1 MRHISRPDGVLTAG
15 YVRQGEYVMSVEL
28 LPLFPLNSVLF
39 PSMVLPL
46 HIFEE
51 RYKLMINT
59 CLAQDKPFGIVLIY
73 SGSEVG
79 GPAVPHPVG
88 TMARIGHW
96 EWLPDG
102 RMNIITVGER
112 RFRITEYAS
121 FDLPYLVGAVEYW
134 EDEAAEFVDLPKLMD
149 NISRSFIDY
158 LTLIMSLADQALPVS
173 QLQLPADPS
182 MLSYHV
188 ASNLQIEMNEKQ
200 ELLEEPSA
208 AARLQRELAL
218 LRREG
223 AFLQRLVS
231 LQGSIHEEDLPWG
244 GLLYTN

>member
-1 MRHISRPDGVLTAG
+1 
-15 YVRQGEYVMSVEL
+15 MSTEL
-28 LPLFPLNSVLF
+28 LPLFPLNTVLF

-51 RYKLMINT
+51 RYKLMVNT
-59 CLAQDKPFGIVLIY
+59 CLAQDKHFGVVLIY

-79 GPAVPHPVG
+79 GPAIPHPVG
-88 TMARIGHW
+88 TVARIGNW

-102 RMNIITVGER
+102 RMNILVAGDR
-112 RFRITEYAS
+112 RFRILDYAKPE
-121 FDLPYLVGAVEYW
+121 LPYLEGLVEYW
-134 EDEAAEFVDLPKLMD
+134 DDEVASAQDLSPLIDRVKHDFV
-149 NISRSFIDY
+149 DY

-173 QLQLPADPS
+173 QLELPDDAS

-188 ASNLQIEMNEKQ
+188 ASNLQIEGSERQ
-200 ELLEEPSA
+200 ELLEEASA
-208 AARLQRELAL
+208 RARLQRELTL

-223 AFLQRLVS
+223 NFLQRLIS
-231 LQGSIHEEDLPWG
+231 LQGSISEEDLPWG

>member
-1 MRHISRPDGVLTAG
+1 
-15 YVRQGEYVMSVEL
+15 MSTEL
-28 LPLFPLNSVLF
+28 LPLFPLNTVLF

-59 CLAQDKPFGIVLIY
+59 CLAQDKPFGVVLIY
-73 SGSEVG
+73 SGAEVG
-79 GPAVPHPVG
+79 GPAIPHPVG
-88 TMARIGHW
+88 TIARIAHW

-102 RMNIITVGER
+102 RMNILTVGER
-112 RFRITEYAS
+112 RFRIHEYVQAG
-121 FDLPYLVGAVEYW
+121 LPYLAGSVDYW
-134 EDEAAEFVDLPKLMD
+134 DDEPDDTRDLVKLIKDVSHNFV
-149 NISRSFIDY
+149 DY
-158 LTLIMSLADQALPVS
+158 LTLIMSLADQPLPVS

-182 MLSYHV
+182 MLSFHV
-188 ASNLQIEMNEKQ
+188 AANLQIDVNEKQ

-208 AARLQRELAL
+208 EGRLRRELTL

-223 AFLQRLVS
+223 GFLQRLVS
-231 LQGSIHEEDLPWG
+231 LRGGIQEEDLPWG

>member
-1 MRHISRPDGVLTAG
+1 MPT
-15 YVRQGEYVMSVEL
+15 EL
-28 LPLFPLNSVLF
+28 LPLFPLNTVLF

-59 CLAQDKPFGIVLIY
+59 CLAQDKPFGVVLIY
-73 SGSEVG
+73 SGTEVG
-79 GPAVPHPVG
+79 GPAIPHPVG
-88 TMARIGHW
+88 TVARIAKW

-102 RMNIITVGER
+102 RMNILTVGER
-112 RFRITEYAS
+112 RFRITEYAKAG
-121 FDLPYLVGAVEYW
+121 LPYLVGSVEYW
-134 EDEAAEFVDLPKLMD
+134 EDEPTDSRDYAKLVQDVSSSFV
-149 NISRSFIDY
+149 DY

-173 QLQLPADPS
+173 QLQLPADVS

-188 ASNLQIEMNEKQ
+188 ASNLQIDTNEKQ

-208 AARLQRELAL
+208 MTRLQRELTL

-223 AFLQRLVS
+223 GFLQRLVS
-231 LQGSIHEEDLPWG
+231 LQGSVQEEDLPWG
-244 GLLYTN
+244 GLLYMN

>member
-1 MRHISRPDGVLTAG
+1 MTT
-15 YVRQGEYVMSVEL
+15 EL
-28 LPLFPLNSVLF
+28 LPLFPLNTVLF

-59 CLAQDKPFGIVLIY
+59 CLAQDKPFGVVLIY

-79 GPAVPHPVG
+79 GPAIPHPVG
-88 TMARIGHW
+88 TVARIANW

-102 RMNIITVGER
+102 RMNILTAGER
-112 RFRITEYAS
+112 RFRIVEYAS
-121 FDLPYLVGAVEYW
+121 SDLPYLVGSVEYW
-134 EDEAAEFVDLPKLMD
+134 DDEPTEFPGLSKLVTD
-149 NISRSFIDY
+149 VRHTFIDY
-158 LTLIMSLADQALPVS
+158 LTLLMSLSDQILPVS
-173 QLQLPADPS
+173 QFQLPADPS

-188 ASNLQIEMNEKQ
+188 ASNLQIDTSEKQ

-208 AARLQRELAL
+208 ATRLQRELML

-223 AFLQRLVS
+223 GFLQRLVS
-231 LQGSIHEEDLPWG
+231 LQGGASEEDLPWD
-244 GLLYTN
+244 GLLYVH